1 MDVRGTKK
9 AERMAPTQERR
20 SPPPVES
27 MQGYPPLTA
36 PAAPAAPAA
45 TTPAHTAAP
54 APTPTT
60 PTAPFLD
67 VGAVVR
73 QEMFTILRELKTT
86 PAPPPPPSKEKVI
99 WDILRGNK
107 DEMRSILRE
116 LGYLG
121 F

>member
-1 MDVRGTKK
+1 
-9 AERMAPTQERR
+9 
-20 SPPPVES
+20 
-27 MQGYPPLTA
+27 
-36 PAAPAAPAA
+36 
-45 TTPAHTAAP
+45 
-54 APTPTT
+54 
-60 PTAPFLD
+60 
-67 VGAVVR
+67 
-73 QEMFTILRELKTT
+73 MFTILRELKTT